1 MVMESMYEYGRSVL
15 FMSFLVGLLR
25 AGLCC
30 EFLPE
35 KQGIFPAGTDLL
47 TRSPKCLQ
55 YSEQHQPV
63 AYYSSSPT
71 DATRSLIT

>member
-35 KQGIFPAGTDLL
+35 KQGIFPAGTD
-47 TRSPKCLQ
+47 
-55 YSEQHQPV
+55 
-63 AYYSSSPT
+63 
-71 DATRSLIT
+71 